1 VTNHTKESVAAN
13 CVGLKKMKNLVE
25 AGLSGLRNEKDR
37 STVMLTSAAVFV
49 VLKTKLTVKEF
60 TETAVP
66 TH

>member
-1 VTNHTKESVAAN
+1 
-13 CVGLKKMKNLVE
+13 VGLKKMKNLVE